1 MLWLFANGFGLFVLV
16 FIHYADKQEFVEDVT
31 AFVSDGLEKDSSVVL
46 VRVREVE
53 IFEFLNLLLFF
64 CVRLSVQQTLGT

>member
-1 MLWLFANGFGLFVLV
+1 LLGPFANGFAFFVLV

-31 AFVSDGLEKDSSVVL
+31 THVSVGLEKDSSVIL

-53 IFEFLNLLLFF
+53 IFEFLNLL
-64 CVRLSVQQTLGT
+64 